1 MSNEYRIFG
10 AEMSPYSVKIRS
22 YFRYKKIPH
31 QWLQRFQNEEEFKK
45 LARLPLMPLVI
56 TPDGKSIQDTTPVI
70 EKMEQIFPEP
80 SVHPEDPTLAF
91 LSALIEEYGDEW
103 GMKLMFHHRWVSE
116 ADKLATSHILARE
129 ILPYADRATV
139 DDLAKKVLARMDERL
154 ALVGSSAETA
164 PLISGYLDRLLEILE
179 PHLENR
185 LYLFGDRPAFADF
198 GLGLQVYEMALDP
211 TVGAIIRARMPN
223 ILEWVYRMTAPR
235 NDGPFEDWQSLR
247 PTLEPLLSNAGTYFL
262 PWSTANARALSAK
275 EETFS
280 VELNGETYVQSAQR
294 YHAKSLNVLRE
305 RYTAVA
311 DKPAL
316 DLILE
321 ETGCLTYLQ

>member
-1 MSNEYRIFG
+1 
-10 AEMSPYSVKIRS
+10 
-22 YFRYKKIPH
+22 
-31 QWLQRFQNEEEFKK
+31 
-45 LARLPLMPLVI
+45 
-56 TPDGKSIQDTTPVI
+56 
-70 EKMEQIFPEP
+70 
-80 SVHPEDPTLAF
+80 
-91 LSALIEEYGDEW
+91 
-103 GMKLMFHHRWVSE
+103 
-116 ADKLATSHILARE
+116 
-129 ILPYADRATV
+129 
-139 DDLAKKVLARMDERL
+139 
-154 ALVGSSAETA
+154 
-164 PLISGYLDRLLEILE
+164 
-179 PHLENR
+179 
-185 LYLFGDRPAFADF
+185 
-198 GLGLQVYEMALDP
+198 
-211 TVGAIIRARMPN
+211 
-223 ILEWVYRMTAPR
+223 MTAPR